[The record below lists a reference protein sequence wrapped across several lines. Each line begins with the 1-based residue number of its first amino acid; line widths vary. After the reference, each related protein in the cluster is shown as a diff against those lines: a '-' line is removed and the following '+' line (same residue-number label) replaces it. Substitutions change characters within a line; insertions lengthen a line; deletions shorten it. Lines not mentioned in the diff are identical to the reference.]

1 MVFNNGWGRQSGN
14 YSSIDIIE
22 PPTSAPGVYSL
33 LSSQPYGPVSAVEYY
48 KNPTPSKF
56 YSQVL
61 SGAYSLPD
69 GGLFITAGTSGDFFR
84 TDKNKNIVWNY
95 INPVDQ
101 NGVGKQG
108 STPGNNMVF
117 RAEFYAANF
126 PGFSGKNLS
135 ASVEIETSPIQPAL
149 CDVSNQTEAIQSL
162 GTGLYPNPAEDLVV
176 ISGTMAQKATL
187 YSTDGRKLM
196 EFENTTV
203 LDLKTLAPGC
213 YHVIVVQDALVQQH
227 TLLKQ

>member
-1 MVFNNGWGRQSGN
+1 MGSRPKFSPRMFR
-14 YSSIDIIE
+14 SSV
-22 PPTSAPGVYSL
+22 P
-33 LSSQPYGPVSAVEYY
+33 Q
-48 KNPTPSKF
+48 
-56 YSQVL
+56 
-61 SGAYSLPD
+61 
-69 GGLFITAGTSGDFFR
+69 
-84 TDKNKNIVWNY
+84 
-95 INPVDQ
+95 
-101 NGVGKQG
+101 
-108 STPGNNMVF
+108 
-117 RAEFYAANF
+117 YAANF
-126 PGFSGKNLS
+126 SGFSGKSLS

-149 CDVSNQTEAIQSL
+149 CDVSNQTEAIGSL

-213 YHVIVVQDALVQQH
+213 NHVIVVQDALVQQH